1 MGFNKRYLSKEKI
14 LTVYQSQGLK
24 KLISFIENTDCLI
37 IEDDFSEDVSDII
50 LNYDYMI
57 IDEKITELIIA
68 HELK

>member
-24 KLISFIENTDCLI
+24 TLISFIENTDCLI
-37 IEDDFSEDVSDII
+37 IEDDFSEDVSDIV
-50 LNYDYMI
+50 LNYEYLI
-57 IDEKITELIIA
+57 IEEKISELIIA

>member
-14 LTVYQSQGLK
+14 LTVYQDQGLK

-37 IEDDFSEDVSDII
+37 IEDEFSEDVSDIV

>member
-14 LTVYQSQGLK
+14 LTVYQSHGLK

-37 IEDDFSEDVSDII
+37 IEDEFSEDVSDIV
-50 LNYDYMI
+50 LNYEYLI
-57 IDEKITELIIA
+57 IEEKISELIIA

>member
-14 LTVYQSQGLK
+14 LTVYQNQGLK

-37 IEDDFSEDVSDII
+37 IEDDFSEDVSDIV
-50 LNYDYMI
+50 LNYEYLI
-57 IDEKITELIIA
+57 IEEKISELIIA

>member
-37 IEDDFSEDVSDII
+37 IEDDFSEDVSDIV

>member
-1 MGFNKRYLSKEKI
+1 MGFNKHYLSKEKI

-37 IEDDFSEDVSDII
+37 IEDEFSEDVSDIV
-50 LNYDYMI
+50 LNYEYLI
-57 IDEKITELIIA
+57 IEEKISELIIA

>member
-37 IEDDFSEDVSDII
+37 IEDDFSEDVSDIV
-50 LNYDYMI
+50 LNYEYLI
-57 IDEKITELIIA
+57 IEEKISELIIA

>member
-14 LTVYQSQGLK
+14 LTVYQDQGLK

-37 IEDDFSEDVSDII
+37 IEDEFSEDVSDIV
-50 LNYDYMI
+50 LNYEYLI
-57 IDEKITELIIA
+57 IEEKISELIIA

>member
-37 IEDDFSEDVSDII
+37 IEDEFSEDVSDIV
-50 LNYDYMI
+50 LNYEYLVI
-57 IDEKITELIIA
+57 EEKISELIIA

>member
-37 IEDDFSEDVSDII
+37 IEDEFSEDVSDIV
-50 LNYDYMI
+50 LNYEYLI
-57 IDEKITELIIA
+57 IEEKINELLD
-68 HELK
+68 ESK

>member
-1 MGFNKRYLSKEKI
+1 MGFNKYYLSKEKI
-14 LTVYQSQGLK
+14 LTVYQNHGLK

-37 IEDDFSEDVSDII
+37 IEDDFSEDVSDIV
-50 LNYDYMI
+50 LNYDYMV

>member
-14 LTVYQSQGLK
+14 LTVYQNQGLK

-37 IEDDFSEDVSDII
+37 IEDEFSEDVSDIV

-57 IDEKITELIIA
+57 IDEKISELLIA

>member
-14 LTVYQSQGLK
+14 LTVYQNQGLK

-37 IEDDFSEDVSDII
+37 LEDEFSEDVSDIV

-57 IDEKITELIIA
+57 IDEKISELLIA

>member
-37 IEDDFSEDVSDII
+37 IEDEFSEDVSDIV
-50 LNYDYMI
+50 LNYVYLI
-57 IDEKITELIIA
+57 IEEKISELIIA

>member
-37 IEDDFSEDVSDII
+37 IEDEFSEDVSDIV

>member
-14 LTVYQSQGLK
+14 LTVYQNQGLK

-37 IEDDFSEDVSDII
+37 IEDDFSEDVSDIV

>member
-37 IEDDFSEDVSDII
+37 IEDDFSEDVSNIV

-57 IDEKITELIIA
+57 IDERITELIIA

>member
-14 LTVYQSQGLK
+14 LTVYQNQGLK

-37 IEDDFSEDVSDII
+37 IEDEFSEDVSDIV
-50 LNYDYMI
+50 LNYEYLVI
-57 IDEKITELIIA
+57 EEKISELIIA

>member
-14 LTVYQSQGLK
+14 LTVYQNQGLK

-37 IEDDFSEDVSDII
+37 IEDEFSEDVSDIV

>member
-14 LTVYQSQGLK
+14 LTVYQNQGLK

-37 IEDDFSEDVSDII
+37 IEDEFSEDVSDIV
-50 LNYDYMI
+50 LNYEYLI
-57 IDEKITELIIA
+57 IEEKISELIIA

>member
-14 LTVYQSQGLK
+14 LTVYQNQGLK

-37 IEDDFSEDVSDII
+37 IEDEFSEDVSEIV
-50 LNYDYMI
+50 LNYYYMI
-57 IDEKITELIIA
+57 IDEKISELLIA

>member
-37 IEDDFSEDVSDII
+37 IEDEFSEDVSDIV
-50 LNYDYMI
+50 LNYEYLI
-57 IDEKITELIIA
+57 IEEKISELIIA

>member
-1 MGFNKRYLSKEKI
+1 MGFNTRYLSKEKI

-37 IEDDFSEDVSDII
+37 IEDEFSEDVSDIV
-50 LNYDYMI
+50 LNYEYLI
-57 IDEKITELIIA
+57 IEEKISELIIA

>member
-14 LTVYQSQGLK
+14 LTVYQDQGLK

-37 IEDDFSEDVSDII
+37 IEDEFSEDVSDIV
-50 LNYDYMI
+50 LNYEYLI
-57 IDEKITELIIA
+57 IEQKISELIIA